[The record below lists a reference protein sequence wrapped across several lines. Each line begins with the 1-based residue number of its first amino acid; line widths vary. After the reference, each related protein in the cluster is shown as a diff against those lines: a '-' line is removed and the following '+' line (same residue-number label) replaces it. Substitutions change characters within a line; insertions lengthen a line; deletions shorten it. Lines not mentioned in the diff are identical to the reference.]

1 MELTRFEKIQALI
14 KAGLADN
21 RVEAIEQLIDMGE
34 LDENGESWD
43 DNQSHH
49 GSAQPLPRDEPLQW
63 NDWQAE
69 NLSS

>member
-1 MELTRFEKIQALI
+1 MKGSTMELTRFEKIQALI
-14 KAGLADN
+14 EAGLADN
-21 RVEAIEQLIDMGE
+21 RVEALEQLIDMGE

-43 DNQSHH
+43 DNQ
-49 GSAQPLPRDEPLQW
+49 W